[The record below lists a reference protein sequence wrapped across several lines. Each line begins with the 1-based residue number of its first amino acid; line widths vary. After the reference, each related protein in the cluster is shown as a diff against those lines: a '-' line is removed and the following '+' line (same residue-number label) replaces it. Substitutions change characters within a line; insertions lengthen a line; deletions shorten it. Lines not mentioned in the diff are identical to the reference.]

1 MWKRQGRRR
10 CMGLG
15 SACTISLAK
24 ARELANKVAEAVNE
38 GRDPI
43 AERKKDRAK
52 AITFSEAAVKCH
64 ADIGPGWRSDR
75 HRAHWLP
82 MLTNH
87 AKQLSNKM
95 VSEITAEHV
104 AQVLKPLWL
113 KQPDL
118 ALRLRERIEKV
129 LDWAKAKEYREGENP
144 AAWKGNLKFR
154 MPPLPP
160 KRSRVKHMAA
170 LPYDEMPAF
179 MAQLRALD
187 DSLHRARALEF
198 TILTVAR
205 SGETLG
211 ATWDE
216 IDFTERLWAVPA
228 QRMKMHMSHVVPLCD
243 RALQIIQ
250 GQYENRPSRLIFPGF
265 RDERPLSNDAM
276 LSVVERLGVDATVH
290 GFRSTFRDWAGDLM
304 AARFPRDV
312 VELALAHTAGD
323 ATERAYRRGTALEHR
338 RELMK
343 AWAAYCDRPPEAD
356 NIIPMERIKP
366 IPA

>member
-1 MWKRQGRRR
+1 MRPSKRLNARQVEQLRTPGRHNDGDGLYLKIDGTGGKSWIFMWKRQGRRR

-15 SACTISLAK
+15 SARTISLAK
-24 ARELANKVAEAVNE
+24 ARELAKKAAEAVNE

-64 ADIGPGWRSDR
+64 ADIGAGWRSDR

-160 KRSRVKHMAA
+160 KRSRVKAYGGAA
-170 LPYDEMPAF
+170 L
-179 MAQLRALD
+179 
-187 DSLHRARALEF
+187 
-198 TILTVAR
+198 
-205 SGETLG
+205 
-211 ATWDE
+211 
-216 IDFTERLWAVPA
+216 
-228 QRMKMHMSHVVPLCD
+228 
-243 RALQIIQ
+243 
-250 GQYENRPSRLIFPGF
+250 
-265 RDERPLSNDAM
+265 
-276 LSVVERLGVDATVH
+276 
-290 GFRSTFRDWAGDLM
+290 
-304 AARFPRDV
+304 
-312 VELALAHTAGD
+312 
-323 ATERAYRRGTALEHR
+323 
-338 RELMK
+338 
-343 AWAAYCDRPPEAD
+343 
-356 NIIPMERIKP
+356 
-366 IPA
+366 